1 MKLSFPFNNSP
12 KFCLWMVVLL
22 YVWVGVLEEGWK
34 DKTQSLVAKFHFKL
48 PLYGV
53 SLHLEPNGRGLA

>member
-1 MKLSFPFNNSP
+1 
-12 KFCLWMVVLL
+12 MVVLL